1 MIKVQHDDFDAG
13 NEIAELRGSGVQVGA
28 IVSFVGTVREF
39 SGNDKLVSMT
49 LEHYPIMTQK
59 SLEKIVKQAKSR
71 WDVHEVRLIHR
82 VGCLFP
88 ADQIV
93 FVGVSSMHRGQA
105 FMACEFVMDF
115 LKTSAPLWKKE
126 CLESG
131 SKWVDEREGDI
142 AALSRWEQV

>member
-1 MIKVQHDDFDAG
+1 MIKIQQNDFDAG
-13 NEIAELRGSGVQVGA
+13 NEIAQLSGSGSQVGA

-39 SGNDKLVSMT
+39 SSNGKLVSMN

-71 WDVHEVRLIHR
+71 WGIEEVRLIHR

-105 FMACEFVMDF
+105 FMACEFIMDF
-115 LKTSAPLWKKE
+115 LKTGAPLWKKE
-126 CLESG
+126 NFETG
-131 SKWVDEREGDI
+131 AKWVDECEGDI
-142 AALSRWEQV
+142 EALRRWEQS